1 MLLLI
6 TENKEKIGFFHRQKA
21 KKGKLPPIITGG
33 HIGPYPAAL
42 LSLLGPP
49 KNSLSYLAAYRE
61 RGDVLIADKELSAL
75 FPHQEDLCTE
85 YARRLCVNRAI
96 ATLTEEEKSR
106 RTQAVLIDKAGEC
119 VGVAAELLNV
129 CNTVWVATEQSEWF
143 APCGEYTRTRYG
155 NQPLFASNP
164 LPKADLVV
172 APYGMEGWQYSGGKL
187 FGPQGG

>member
-85 YARRLCVNRAI
+85 YA
-96 ATLTEEEKSR
+96 SR
-106 RTQAVLIDKAGEC
+106 Q
-119 VGVAAELLNV
+119 N
-129 CNTVWVATEQSEWF
+129 
-143 APCGEYTRTRYG
+143 
-155 NQPLFASNP
+155 
-164 LPKADLVV
+164 
-172 APYGMEGWQYSGGKL
+172 YSFVSCL
-187 FGPQGG
+187 M